1 MWTGITLGT
10 LVAFIQYTQ
19 RFFRPLSD
27 LSEKYGILQQAMASA
42 ERIFEL
48 LDTPIDVAA
57 VARPERNGT
66 APAGVRPLS
75 AAGPPAGAG
84 LTPALP
90 GMRVEFDHVWFAY
103 AGERWVLEDVSFTV
117 EPGERV
123 AIVGPTGSGKTT
135 LTSLLMRFHA
145 PQRGE
150 IRIDGRPIAAWE
162 PAELRRRIGLVLQDV
177 FLFSGT
183 VQGNLTLGD
192 PTVEPGRAR
201 QAAREV
207 HADQVVERLPGGYD
221 AEVRERGST
230 LSAGER
236 QLLVFAR
243 TLARDPELL
252 VLDEAT
258 SSVDTHTERLIRAA
272 LRRLM
277 RGRTSLVIAHR
288 LSTIHDV
295 DRIVVLHHGR
305 VRETGSH
312 SELIAAGGL
321 YSRLVQLQYLGE
333 PGDAPATRTP
343 A

>member
-1 MWTGITLGT
+1 
-10 LVAFIQYTQ
+10 
-19 RFFRPLSD
+19 
-27 LSEKYGILQQAMASA
+27 
-42 ERIFEL
+42 
-48 LDTPIDVAA
+48 
-57 VARPERNGT
+57 
-66 APAGVRPLS
+66 
-75 AAGPPAGAG
+75 
-84 LTPALP
+84 
-90 GMRVEFDHVWFAY
+90 
-103 AGERWVLEDVSFTV
+103 VLEDVSFTL

-150 IRIDGRPIAAWE
+150 IRVDGRPLSAWE

-183 VQGNLTLGD
+183 VLGNLTLGD
-192 PTVEPGRAR
+192 PTIDPDRAR
-201 QAAREV
+201 QAAHEV
-207 HADQVVERLPGGYD
+207 HAHRVVERLQGGFD
-221 AEVRERGST
+221 AEVRERGAT

-295 DRIVVLHHGR
+295 DRIVVLHHGK

-312 SELIAAGGL
+312 AELIAAGGL
-321 YSRLVQLQYLGE
+321 YHRLVQLQYLGE
-333 PGDAPATRTP
+333 PESARASTSPA
-343 A
+343 

>member
-1 MWTGITLGT
+1 
-10 LVAFIQYTQ
+10 
-19 RFFRPLSD
+19 
-27 LSEKYGILQQAMASA
+27 MASA

-48 LDTPIDVAA
+48 LDTPADVAA
-57 VARPERNGT
+57 VPLAARNGASPGPAAARPQG
-66 APAGVRPLS
+66 APARRARP
-75 AAGPPAGAG
+75 AVARPG
-84 LTPALP
+84 LWPESPNP

-103 AGERWVLEDVSFTV
+103 VGERWVLEDVSFTL

-123 AIVGPTGSGKTT
+123 AVVGPTGSGKTT

-145 PQRGE
+145 PQRG
-150 IRIDGRPIAAWE
+150 RSGWTAGRWPAWDPRRAAPE
-162 PAELRRRIGLVLQDV
+162 IGLVLQDV

-183 VQGNLTLGD
+183 IQGNLTLGD
-192 PTVEPGRAR
+192 PSIDPDRAR
-201 QAAREV
+201 EAAREV
-207 HADQVVERLPGGYD
+207 HADQVVERLPGGFD
-221 AEVRERGST
+221 AEVRERGTT

-236 QLLVFAR
+236 QLLAFAR
-243 TLARDPELL
+243 ALARGPELL

-277 RGRTSLVIAHR
+277 RGRTSMVIAHR

-305 VRETGSH
+305 VRETGNH
-312 SELIAAGGL
+312 AELMAAGGL
-321 YSRLVQLQYLGE
+321 YYRLVQLQYLGE
-333 PGDAPATRTP
+333 PEGTTATRTG

>member
-1 MWTGITLGT
+1 
-10 LVAFIQYTQ
+10 
-19 RFFRPLSD
+19 
-27 LSEKYGILQQAMASA
+27 
-42 ERIFEL
+42 
-48 LDTPIDVAA
+48 
-57 VARPERNGT
+57 
-66 APAGVRPLS
+66 
-75 AAGPPAGAG
+75 
-84 LTPALP
+84 
-90 GMRVEFDHVWFAY
+90 MRVEFDHVWFSY
-103 AGERWVLEDVSFTV
+103 TGERWVLEDVSFTL

-150 IRIDGRPIAAWE
+150 IRIDGRPIGTWE

-183 VQGNLTLGD
+183 IHGNLTLGD
-192 PTVEPGRAR
+192 PTIDAGRAR
-201 QAAREV
+201 QASREV

-243 TLARDPELL
+243 TLAREPELL

-312 SELIAAGGL
+312 AELIAAGGL

-333 PGDAPATRTP
+333 PEGAPAARAP

>member
-1 MWTGITLGT
+1 MGL
-10 LVAFIQYTQ
+10 
-19 RFFRPLSD
+19 
-27 LSEKYGILQQAMASA
+27 
-42 ERIFEL
+42 
-48 LDTPIDVAA
+48 
-57 VARPERNGT
+57 
-66 APAGVRPLS
+66 APS
-75 AAGPPAGAG
+75 K
-84 LTPALP
+84 P

-103 AGERWVLEDVSFTV
+103 NGERWVLEDVSLTL

-135 LTSLLMRFHA
+135 LTSLLLRFHA

-150 IRIDGRPIAAWE
+150 IRVDGRPLADWE

-183 VQGNLTLGD
+183 VESNLTLGD
-192 PTVEPGRAR
+192 PSIDSGRAR
-201 QAAREV
+201 EAAREV
-207 HADQVVERLPGGYD
+207 HADQVVERLPGGFH
-221 AEVRERGST
+221 AEVRERGTT

-236 QLLVFAR
+236 QLLAFAR
-243 TLARDPELL
+243 ALARGPELL

-277 RGRTSLVIAHR
+277 RGRTSMVIAHR

-312 SELIAAGGL
+312 AELMAAGGL
-321 YSRLVQLQYLGE
+321 YFRLVQLQYLGE
-333 PGDAPATRTP
+333 PEGTTATRTG